1 MEGDQGPL
9 LVSGRGKVGWR
20 GGTECSYK
28 RTYIRMYVHMYV
40 CMYVRAY
47 VCVYVC
53 TYVRMYVCAYVHLLS
68 PTDLCGIYCT
78 HSLGSVY
85 LLLSSLYWLP
95 FSHGNLKTGSNPV
108 SHLWRCEMPIYKLG
122 RTQCV
127 NQFTNYCQLATV
139 PACTSHA
146 LHMHFTCTSTGG
158 MTDRIGNISLST
170 PPNVHT
176 YVCTHYLLY
185 AKLIVCS
192 QLYFFCMLVRAS

>member
-1 MEGDQGPL
+1 MTNRVAGFTCLHALCKHTSAVTGMVLMEGDQGPL
-9 LVSGRGKVGWR
+9 LVSGRGKVEWR

-85 LLLSSLYWLP
+85 LLLSSLY
-95 FSHGNLKTGSNPV
+95 
-108 SHLWRCEMPIYKLG
+108 
-122 RTQCV
+122 
-127 NQFTNYCQLATV
+127 
-139 PACTSHA
+139 
-146 LHMHFTCTSTGG
+146 
-158 MTDRIGNISLST
+158 
-170 PPNVHT
+170 
-176 YVCTHYLLY
+176 
-185 AKLIVCS
+185 
-192 QLYFFCMLVRAS
+192 